1 MSKRKDKKRLTSARE
16 SDRLKISDKEKAVNN
31 LIDALWVEF
40 ATKQVEVLHDPK
52 NENLRRELK
61 NLVDAIKEL
70 AE

>member
-61 NLVDAIKEL
+61 NLVAAIKEL
-70 AE
+70 TE

>member
-16 SDRLKISDKEKAVNN
+16 SDTLKMSDKEKAVNN

-61 NLVDAIKEL
+61 NLADAIKEL

>member
-61 NLVDAIKEL
+61 NLADAIKEL
-70 AE
+70 SK

>member
-1 MSKRKDKKRLTSARE
+1 MSKRKDKKRLTSAPE

>member
-70 AE
+70 TE

>member
-61 NLVDAIKEL
+61 NLVAVIKEL

>member
-1 MSKRKDKKRLTSARE
+1 MSKRKDKKRLTSAPE

-61 NLVDAIKEL
+61 NLVAAIKEL
-70 AE
+70 TE

>member
-61 NLVDAIKEL
+61 NLADAIKEL

>member
-1 MSKRKDKKRLTSARE
+1 MSKRKDKKRLISARE

-61 NLVDAIKEL
+61 NLVAAIKEL
-70 AE
+70 TE

>member
-16 SDRLKISDKEKAVNN
+16 SDRLKISDKEKAANN

-61 NLVDAIKEL
+61 NLVAAIKEL
-70 AE
+70 TE